1 MSGRLIAILVSLAT
15 LASAAFAL
23 TITRSE
29 FVSFDRRY
37 PARADFDRTFGAFV
51 TASTID
57 SENIA
62 GDREKLR
69 RAGLERLNLE
79 QS

>member
-1 MSGRLIAILVSLAT
+1 MSGRLIDILVSLAT
-15 LASAAFAL
+15 LATAAFAL

-29 FVSFDRRY
+29 FVSSDRRY
-37 PARADFDRTFGAFV
+37 PTRADFERTFGAFV
-51 TASTID
+51 TASTVD

-69 RAGLERLNLE
+69 RAGWERLNLE